1 MYALDCIDIVV
12 DIIDVKKST
21 FHVACFCTLKDSRKH
36 PDVTQ
41 FSFPLYA
48 QFVVL
53 SLFSFSYH
61 LWSTVLYIYI
71 YIYIYRKSVY
81 WFFHLQWSIC
91 RSRARYML
99 WQEWKKKK
107 KKKETIIILSSLQA
121 CFVIAHSSG
130 DFMVRIF
137 VPLFM
142 YFKNLLKNNT
152 SIDNYLFPLFPC
164 MHTDQT
170 KWLINMSNY
179 HMAR

>member
-41 FSFPLYA
+41 FSFPLCA

-107 KKKETIIILSSLQA
+107 KKKRDYNYTFIPTSLFRDCSLIRGFYGKNICTIVYVL
-121 CFVIAHSSG
+121 
-130 DFMVRIF
+130 
-137 VPLFM
+137 
-142 YFKNLLKNNT
+142 
-152 SIDNYLFPLFPC
+152 
-164 MHTDQT
+164 
-170 KWLINMSNY
+170 
-179 HMAR
+179 

>member
-41 FSFPLYA
+41 FSFPLCA

-71 YIYIYRKSVY
+71 YIYIGSLCID
-81 WFFHLQWSIC
+81 FSIYSDQYVGVEHDIC
-91 RSRARYML
+91 CDRSEKR
-99 WQEWKKKK
+99 KKKK
-107 KKKETIIILSSLQA
+107 RDYNYTFIPTSLFRDCSLIRGFYGKNICTIVYVL
-121 CFVIAHSSG
+121 
-130 DFMVRIF
+130 
-137 VPLFM
+137 
-142 YFKNLLKNNT
+142 
-152 SIDNYLFPLFPC
+152 
-164 MHTDQT
+164 
-170 KWLINMSNY
+170 
-179 HMAR
+179 

>member
-41 FSFPLYA
+41 FSFPLCA

-71 YIYIYRKSVY
+71 YIGSLCIDFSIYSDQYVGVE
-81 WFFHLQWSIC
+81 HDIC
-91 RSRARYML
+91 CDRG
-99 WQEWKKKK
+99 EKKKK
-107 KKKETIIILSSLQA
+107 KRDYNYTFILTSLFRDCSLIRGFYGKNICTIVYVL
-121 CFVIAHSSG
+121 
-130 DFMVRIF
+130 
-137 VPLFM
+137 
-142 YFKNLLKNNT
+142 
-152 SIDNYLFPLFPC
+152 
-164 MHTDQT
+164 
-170 KWLINMSNY
+170 
-179 HMAR
+179 

>member
-1 MYALDCIDIVV
+1 M
-12 DIIDVKKST
+12 
-21 FHVACFCTLKDSRKH
+21 
-36 PDVTQ
+36 TQ
-41 FSFPLYA
+41 FSFPLCA

-53 SLFSFSYH
+53 SLFSVSYH

-71 YIYIYRKSVY
+71 YIYIYIGSLCID
-81 WFFHLQWSIC
+81 FSIYSDQYVGVEHDIC
-91 RSRARYML
+91 CDRGG
-99 WQEWKKKK
+99 KKK

-137 VPLFM
+137 VPLFT

-170 KWLINMSNY
+170 KWLINTQQGSHEENPRGLIGQY
-179 HMAR
+179 